1 MVGVCLCVAYDDA
14 AISVQD
20 GTGAMSGIR
29 VTPQIEIG
37 EEEIEE
43 RFVLASGPGGQNVN
57 KVATAVQL
65 RFDAARSPSLTAD
78 VLQRLAR
85 LAGRRMTQN
94 GVLVLIAQRYRSQ
107 ERNRADAR
115 DRLAELI
122 RQAAIAPKRRVP
134 TRPTGASKRRRLQ
147 AKAMRGTVK
156 QQRQRPGE
164 D

>member
-1 MVGVCLCVAYDDA
+1 
-14 AISVQD
+14 
-20 GTGAMSGIR
+20 MSGIR

-65 RFDAARSPSLTAD
+65 RFDAARSPSLPAD
-78 VLQRLAR
+78 VLPRLAR
-85 LAGRRMTQN
+85 LAGRRMTRN

-134 TRPTGASKRRRLQ
+134 TRPTGASKQRRLQ

-156 QQRQRPGE
+156 QQRKRPGE